1 MEEKEEDN
9 HLGVESHKLTTDK
22 ERSETIYLQGIK
34 RHPESRVL
42 NVTLTIK
49 SLSTLAFNVISRVS
63 YSLSS
68 LSTYW

>member
-22 ERSETIYLQGIK
+22 ERSERIYLQRIK
-34 RHPESRVL
+34 RHPENRVL

-49 SLSTLAFNVISRVS
+49 SLSTLAFNVISPVS

-68 LSTYW
+68 LSTY